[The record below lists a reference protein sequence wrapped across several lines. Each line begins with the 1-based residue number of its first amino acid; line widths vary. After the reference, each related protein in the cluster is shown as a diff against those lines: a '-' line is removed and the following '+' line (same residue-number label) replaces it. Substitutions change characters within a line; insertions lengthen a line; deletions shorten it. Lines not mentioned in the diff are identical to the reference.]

1 MAKKKVLGRTGK
13 KKKVLG
19 GTGKKKKRRTI
30 TA

>member
-1 MAKKKVLGRTGK
+1 MA

-19 GTGKKKKRRTI
+19 GTGKKKKVLSGTGKKKKRRTI

>member
-1 MAKKKVLGRTGK
+1 MAKKKVLGGTGK